1 MVKILIFLKNGLC
14 MINSVFFDEL
24 YKQFAWFD
32 SVFTPVV
39 ENCSS
44 EFFFDGFDYK
54 LASIS
59 TNMNVLSQNDTFF
72 VTKVKINSKN
82 DVYIRISQ
90 EAINVILDKVL
101 GKNNRRFDLTE
112 VTELEARII
121 TAFNDFLYESLA
133 PNFTIEPHRRY
144 NEILHLTYFVK
155 SEVSDSAAKF
165 IISVPK
171 DILSPQEIEK
181 SVPRFEDRDFANS
194 LVDVKLILGSTTF
207 PVADIKR
214 LDVGDIVVFE
224 NSNSSEMT
232 LVCNNIIQK
241 FQVKPNIKIIE
252 PYDTSGGGGM
262 EDITNTNLWDSIQV
276 DMSAEFDKVKI
287 TLGELKSIEEGLIV
301 DLCSVYDNK
310 ISLKV
315 GGKSVASG
323 ELVIINDRFGVRIEK
338 VNDSSSAQSN
348 EPEPQAE
355 IEAEEQ
361 AQNGD
366 DFDYSDFEVEEGQE
380 G

>member
-1 MVKILIFLKNGLC
+1 

-32 SVFTPVV
+32 SVFTPIV

-262 EDITNTNLWDSIQV
+262 EDNTNTNLWDSIQV

-361 AQNGD
+361 AQSGD

-380 G
+380 GWLLVKGK

>member
-1 MVKILIFLKNGLC
+1 

-181 SVPRFEDRDFANS
+181 SLPRFEDRDFANS

-262 EDITNTNLWDSIQV
+262 EDNTNTNLWDSIQV

-380 G
+380 GWLLVKGK

>member
-1 MVKILIFLKNGLC
+1 M
-14 MINSVFFDEL
+14 NSVFFDEL
-24 YKQFAWFD
+24 YKQFAWYD

-39 ENCSS
+39 KNCSS
-44 EFFFDGFDYK
+44 EFFFDGFEYK

-59 TNMNVLSQNDTFF
+59 TNMNVLSQNETFF
-72 VTKVKINSKN
+72 VTKVKINAKN

-133 PNFTIEPHRRY
+133 PNFNIEPHRRY

-155 SEVSDSAAKF
+155 SEISDTAAKF

-171 DILSPQEIEK
+171 DILSPQDIK
-181 SVPRFEDRDFANS
+181 LDTVRFEDKDFADS
-194 LVDVKLILGSTTF
+194 LVEVNLLLGTTTF
-207 PVADIKR
+207 PVAEIKK
-214 LDVGDIVVFE
+214 LDAGDIVVFE

-232 LVCNNIIQK
+232 LMCENIVQK
-241 FQVKPNIKIIE
+241 FQIKPNIKIIE
-252 PYDTSGGGGM
+252 PYDTGGGNGM
-262 EDITNTNLWDSIQV
+262 EENTNTNLWDSIQV
-276 DMSAEFDKVKI
+276 EMAAEFDKVKV

-310 ISLKV
+310 VSLKV
-315 GGKSVASG
+315 GGKIVAAG

-338 VNDSSSAQSN
+338 VNDSASQAD
-348 EPEPQAE
+348 EPSQHVPTE
-355 IEAEEQ
+355 EAEVVQE
-361 AQNGD
+361 GE
-366 DFDYSDFEVEEGQE
+366 DFDYSDFEVENK
-380 G
+380 

>member
-1 MVKILIFLKNGLC
+1 M
-14 MINSVFFDEL
+14 
-24 YKQFAWFD
+24 
-32 SVFTPVV
+32 
-39 ENCSS
+39 
-44 EFFFDGFDYK
+44 
-54 LASIS
+54 
-59 TNMNVLSQNDTFF
+59 
-72 VTKVKINSKN
+72 
-82 DVYIRISQ
+82 
-90 EAINVILDKVL
+90 
-101 GKNNRRFDLTE
+101 
-112 VTELEARII
+112 
-121 TAFNDFLYESLA
+121 
-133 PNFTIEPHRRY
+133 
-144 NEILHLTYFVK
+144 HLTYFVK

>member
-1 MVKILIFLKNGLC
+1 

-24 YKQFAWFD
+24 YRQFAWYD

-39 ENCSS
+39 KNCSS
-44 EFFFDGFDYK
+44 EFFFDGFEYK

-59 TNMNVLSQNDTFF
+59 TNMNVLSQNETFF

-90 EAINVILDKVL
+90 GAINVILDKVL
-101 GKNNRRFDLTE
+101 GKNNRRFELSE
-112 VTELEARII
+112 VSELEARII

-144 NEILHLTYFVK
+144 NEILHLTYYVK
-155 SEVSDSAAKF
+155 SEISDCAEKF

-171 DILSPQEIEK
+171 DILSPKEIEIGA
-181 SVPRFEDRDFANS
+181 PRFEDKDFASS
-194 LVDVKLILGSTTF
+194 LVDVNLLLGTTRF

-214 LDVGDIVVFE
+214 LDIGDIVVFE

-232 LVCNNIIQK
+232 LVCENIIQK
-241 FQVKPNIKIIE
+241 FQVKPNINIIE
-252 PYDTSGGGGM
+252 PYEDGGGNNM
-262 EDITNTNLWDSIQV
+262 DENTNTNLWDSIQV
-276 DMSAEFDKVKI
+276 DMSAEFDKVKV

-310 ISLKV
+310 VSLKV
-315 GGKSVASG
+315 GGKLVASG

-338 VNDSSSAQSN
+338 VNDEKSPA
-348 EPEPQAE
+348 PETPAGR
-355 IEAEEQ
+355 AEESSPEGEK
-361 AQNGD
+361 AGE
-366 DFDYSDFEVEEGQE
+366 DFDYSDFEVEGQE

>member
-1 MVKILIFLKNGLC
+1 MD
-14 MINSVFFDEL
+14 SVFFDEL
-24 YKQFAWFD
+24 YKQFSWFD

-44 EFFFDGFDYK
+44 EFFFDGFEYK

-90 EAINVILDKVL
+90 DAINVILDKVL
-101 GKNNRRFDLTE
+101 GKNNRKFDLSE
-112 VTELEARII
+112 VSELEARII
-121 TAFNDFLYESLA
+121 TSFNDFLYETLS

-171 DILSPQEIEK
+171 DILSPQNLERQEPK
-181 SVPRFEDRDFANS
+181 FNDLDFANCP
-194 LVDVKLILGSTTF
+194 VEVNLILGTTTF
-207 PVADIKR
+207 PVSDIKR

-232 LVCNNIIQK
+232 LVCNNIVQK
-241 FQVKPNIKIIE
+241 FQVKPNLKIIE
-252 PYDTSGGGGM
+252 PYDSSGGDSM
-262 EDITNTNLWDSIQV
+262 EDNTNTNLWDSIQV
-276 DMSAEFDKVKI
+276 DMAAEFDKVKI
-287 TLGELKSIEEGLIV
+287 TLGELKNIEEGLIV

-310 ISLKV
+310 VSLKV
-315 GGKSVASG
+315 GGKIVAAG

-338 VNDSSSAQSN
+338 VNNSNSS
-348 EPEPQAE
+348 EPKQ
-355 IEAEEQ
+355 EASPENTIQEEN
-361 AQNGD
+361 APSE
-366 DFDYSDFEVEEGQE
+366 DFDYSDFEVEDEQE
-380 G
+380 S